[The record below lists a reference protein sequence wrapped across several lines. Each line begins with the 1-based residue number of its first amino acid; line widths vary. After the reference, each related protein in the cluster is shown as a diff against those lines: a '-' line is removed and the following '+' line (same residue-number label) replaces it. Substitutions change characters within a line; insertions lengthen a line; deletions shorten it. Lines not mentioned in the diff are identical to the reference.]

1 MRKINNFI
9 CYIDVKILLS
19 RMFAWLGWYM
29 IEYSKVSMFQYFSER
44 FTKREPTTG
53 LRFFC
58 IALVI
63 FGMLFISSIT
73 HENRIYAAPDSTDNL
88 MSTDFTF
95 KPGEYLG
102 NGLTAKWF
110 ETSGNGSAQDTED
123 RAKMLWWTAAKT
135 ILNLLTL
142 GCLVMTAIAGILM
155 VTSSGNTDRAEKGKS
170 MLITCWSALVIALLS
185 NGLIRVV
192 LYLIAA

>member
-1 MRKINNFI
+1 
-9 CYIDVKILLS
+9 
-19 RMFAWLGWYM
+19 MFAWLGWYM

-73 HENRIYAAPDSTDNL
+73 HQNRMYAAPDPEDNL
-88 MSTDFTF
+88 MSTSFTF

-102 NGLTAKWF
+102 KGLTATWVDS
-110 ETSGNGSAQDTED
+110 TGDTEKD
-123 RAKMLWWTAAKT
+123 AKALWWLAART

-142 GCLVMTAIAGILM
+142 GCLVMTAVAGILM

-185 NGLIRVV
+185 NGLIRVI

>member
-1 MRKINNFI
+1 
-9 CYIDVKILLS
+9 
-19 RMFAWLGWYM
+19 M

-73 HENRIYAAPDSTDNL
+73 HENRMYAEAPLPEDNL
-88 MSTDFTF
+88 MSTNFTF

-102 NGLTAKWF
+102 KGLTA
-110 ETSGNGSAQDTED
+110 T
-123 RAKMLWWTAAKT
+123 
-135 ILNLLTL
+135 
-142 GCLVMTAIAGILM
+142 
-155 VTSSGNTDRAEKGKS
+155 
-170 MLITCWSALVIALLS
+170 
-185 NGLIRVV
+185 
-192 LYLIAA
+192 

>member
-1 MRKINNFI
+1 
-9 CYIDVKILLS
+9 
-19 RMFAWLGWYM
+19 
-29 IEYSKVSMFQYFSER
+29 MFQYFSER

-73 HENRIYAAPDSTDNL
+73 HENRMYAEAPLPEDNL
-88 MSTDFTF
+88 MSTNFTF

-102 NGLTAKWF
+102 KGLTA
-110 ETSGNGSAQDTED
+110 TGVDSTGDTEKD
-123 RAKMLWWTAAKT
+123 AKTLGGLAART

-142 GCLVMTAIAGILM
+142 GCLVMTAVAGILM

-170 MLITCWSALVIALLS
+170 MLIACGSALVIALLS
-185 NGLIRVV
+185 NGLIRVI

>member
-9 CYIDVKILLS
+9 CYSDVKILLS

-73 HENRIYAAPDSTDNL
+73 HENRIYAETPLPEDNL
-88 MSTDFTF
+88 MSTNFTF

-102 NGLTAKWF
+102 KGLTATWVDS
-110 ETSGNGSAQDTED
+110 TGDTEKD
-123 RAKMLWWTAAKT
+123 AKTLWWLAART

-142 GCLVMTAIAGILM
+142 GCLVMTAVAGILM